1 MPGSSGQ
8 DLAQTHS
15 LTLKSQELGTVAVD
29 CGGQRSPTCQVLE
42 AGHRRK
48 AGGTSGHRTVLAISN
63 LRVGVVSGQRSGW
76 PPSPWSCKLC
86 GEAWG
91 FHHEGA

>member
-8 DLAQTHS
+8 DLARTHS
-15 LTLKSQELGTVAVD
+15 LTLKSQELGTVAMD

-42 AGHRRK
+42 AGHRWK
-48 AGGTSGHRTVLAISN
+48 AGGASGHSAVLAISN
-63 LRVGVVSGQRSGW
+63 LWVGAVSGQRSSW
-76 PPSPWSCKLC
+76 PPSQQSCKLC

-91 FHHEGA
+91 FYHGGA